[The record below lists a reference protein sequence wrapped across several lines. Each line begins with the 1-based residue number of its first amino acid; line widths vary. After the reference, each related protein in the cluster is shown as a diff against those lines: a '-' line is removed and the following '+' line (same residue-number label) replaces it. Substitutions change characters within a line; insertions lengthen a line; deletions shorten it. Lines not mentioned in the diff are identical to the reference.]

1 MPDLTS
7 ALLIVVIVVL
17 TIILVVFSI
26 QIFNILRDFHKALK
40 KVDLILTNFESVSKK
55 IDETVSSASLVSL
68 GAKIINSLV
77 SLIRKHEPR

>member
-7 ALLIVVIVVL
+7 AALIIVIVVL

-26 QIFNILRDFHKALK
+26 QIFNILRDFRKALK
-40 KVDLILTNFESVSKK
+40 KIDLILGNFENVSKK

-68 GAKIINSLV
+68 GAKIISSLV
-77 SLIRKHEPR
+77 SLIRKHEPK